1 MFLLEVTP
9 VSPKKSLFKSPA
21 ATQFDL
27 NLSLQETESISCNIL
42 KDKNT
47 GYYL

>member
-1 MFLLEVTP
+1 MTP
-9 VSPKKSLFKSPA
+9 VSAKKSLFKSPA
-21 ATQFDL
+21 ATKFDQDL
-27 NLSLQETESISCNIL
+27 LDLQETESISCNTL